1 MLDDLTNGPD
11 AGAPALSD
19 AAIDRIKGWVQWY
32 WRLDDSTVVMV
43 TQLRCHEPG
52 CPPVE
57 TVIALL
63 PMAGVRWQTK
73 LHKAPEEVSEADIRA
88 CTPEVPEA

>member
-1 MLDDLTNGPD
+1 MLDNLTNGPD
-11 AGAPALSD
+11 AGPPSLSD
-19 AAIDRIKGWVQWY
+19 TGIDRIKGWVQWH

-52 CPPVE
+52 CPPIE

-63 PMAGVRWQTK
+63 PMAGARWQTK
-73 LHKAPEEVSEADIRA
+73 LHKAPEDVTEADIQA